1 MLDFLGIIGWE
12 KWVGWRLPPQTPLF
26 RGKSQSPT
34 FAIEWKNR
42 NHYFYRAAAHRCNHY
57 RQLLMRKWRKG
68 PLASSN
74 QPTWSEPESKR
85 GVCHIFKLLSVQR
98 KVSGFGRHTVKYK
111 VVCCYWVVLCIYW
124 RQRFWSDMKKLRGHV
139 NHRLGEAAAT
149 RGDYGTSRNT
159 KCQLQIN
166 RKPNFVQKYL
176 IINSNPNI

>member
-111 VVCCYWVVLCIYW
+111 VVCCYWVVLYLLALVLVGYEKVKRT
-124 RQRFWSDMKKLRGHV
+124 RQSQARGGRCYEG
-139 NHRLGEAAAT
+139 RLW
-149 RGDYGTSRNT
+149 N
-159 KCQLQIN
+159 K
-166 RKPNFVQKYL
+166 QKHKVS
-176 IINSNPNI
+176 ITDQ